1 MPGMTGVELARTAR
15 TLRPG
20 IPVLLATGYA
30 ELHET
35 GNLDFP
41 RLTKPYQQHQLASHV
56 ARLLN
61 GRAPRSL
68 DQAAQAA
75 PA

>member
-1 MPGMTGVELARTAR
+1 
-15 TLRPG
+15 
-20 IPVLLATGYA
+20 VLLATGYA

-61 GRAPRSL
+61 GAARSAKA
-68 DQAAQAA
+68 DGGMVEERVMN
-75 PA
+75 P